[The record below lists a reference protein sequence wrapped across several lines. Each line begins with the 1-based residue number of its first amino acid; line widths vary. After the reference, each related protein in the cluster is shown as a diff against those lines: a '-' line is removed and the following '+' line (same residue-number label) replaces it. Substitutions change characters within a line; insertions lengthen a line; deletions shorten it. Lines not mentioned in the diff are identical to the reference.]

1 MKQCMDSPNL
11 HRRLAK
17 IIGQI
22 QAIDRMID
30 EDIPC
35 EDILSQINAAKSALN
50 KSRAGCAGRAY
61 QTLRPATASNTG
73 MQTQRLKNS
82 PKR

>member
-1 MKQCMDSPNL
+1 MKQCIDSPNL

-35 EDILSQINAAKSALN
+35 EDILSQISAAKSALN
-50 KSRAGCAGRAY
+50 KAGQGE
-61 QTLRPATASNTG
+61 
-73 MQTQRLKNS
+73 
-82 PKR
+82 